1 MKLGH
6 VCEPGWPEEA
16 GSEVGGSSPSPASPR
31 TLHILATGEEWTAFC
46 GQRGGASDGTSGR
59 WGRRL
64 ESSHSSEAL
73 ERSRPEGDQQRQTEL
88 AGLGLPVGMSPGLLP
103 AAAELLLAGSC
114 GGEGQKRSPQQGAAP
129 RGWPKLRARG
139 SGANR
144 HQGRASRILD
154 PQASGPL
161 RGCEWA
167 ADSRDLPAEA
177 KTLTNS
183 EEK

>member
-1 MKLGH
+1 M
-6 VCEPGWPEEA
+6 A
-16 GSEVGGSSPSPASPR
+16 GGSR
-31 TLHILATGEEWTAFC
+31 V
-46 GQRGGASDGTSGR
+46 R
-59 WGRRL
+59 GRRQFPPPQPPPG
-64 ESSHSSEAL
+64 HFTFWQL
-73 ERSRPEGDQQRQTEL
+73 ERSGQPSAVSEAVRQMARQAAGVGGWRARTAVRHLSEAGLRGDQQRQTEL

-114 GGEGQKRSPQQGAAP
+114 GGEGAEKEQGAAP

>member
-1 MKLGH
+1 M
-6 VCEPGWPEEA
+6 A
-16 GSEVGGSSPSPASPR
+16 GGSRVRGRRQFPLPSLPR

-114 GGEGQKRSPQQGAAP
+114 GGEGAEKEPTA
-129 RGWPKLRARG
+129 G
-139 SGANR
+139 SRTPG
-144 HQGRASRILD
+144 L
-154 PQASGPL
+154 
-161 RGCEWA
+161 
-167 ADSRDLPAEA
+167 AEA
-177 KTLTNS
+177 QGTGLWSQPPPGQGFPHSGSSSLRPTQRL
-183 EEK
+183 

>member
-1 MKLGH
+1 MSVSQGGRRKQGQRS
-6 VCEPGWPEEA
+6 EA
-16 GSEVGGSSPSPASPR
+16 VPPSPASPR

-114 GGEGQKRSPQQGAAP
+114 GGEGAEKEQGAAP

-167 ADSRDLPAEA
+167 TDSRDLPAEA